1 MRAEV
6 TADNTSIRVSWQ
18 WSSGGL
24 LMCVNLVQV
33 HYQPEGDSLM
43 MYTVNNTAAT
53 SATLPNLQ
61 CNTKYTIWVYARGAQ
76 TGKTS
81 VSRMFFLPARGMIVH
96 VHLLRAL
103 GGDHVVHLISCC
115 ACAFELT

>member
-43 MYTVNNTAAT
+43 KYTVGNTTAAT

-61 CNTKYTIWVYARGAQ
+61 CNTKYTISVYAGGGQ

-81 VSRMFFLPARGMIVH
+81 VSKMVFLPARGMIVH
-96 VHLLRAL
+96 VET
-103 GGDHVVHLISCC
+103 SC
-115 ACAFELT
+115 TS